1 VNLEV
6 HPENGQTPAAGSS
19 QARAVQTMIG
29 AMSQARFEPA
39 RVAGLPIAVNMV
51 WLMTHTTVRGE
62 GPKVIPA
69 VPIAKKRRVD
79 VNVAPTARK
88 TVVA

>member
-1 VNLEV
+1 
-6 HPENGQTPAAGSS
+6 
-19 QARAVQTMIG
+19 
-29 AMSQARFEPA
+29 
-39 RVAGLPIAVNMV
+39 VNMV